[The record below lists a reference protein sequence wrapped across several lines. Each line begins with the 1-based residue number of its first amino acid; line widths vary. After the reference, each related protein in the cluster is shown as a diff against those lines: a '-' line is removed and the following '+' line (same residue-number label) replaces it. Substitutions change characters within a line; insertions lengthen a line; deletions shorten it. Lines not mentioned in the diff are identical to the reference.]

1 MSVDFL
7 FQYSALELF
16 WLLVPILVGI
26 AVVETLAIYFFKLK
40 GKNDF
45 KEWIL
50 NISMGILS
58 YPVNGIFAFITLGA
72 LFWAKEFQIYTFPFT
87 LSALVLCFILD
98 DLTFYLHHR
107 ICHRWRWGWGLHR
120 THHSSERMGI
130 DVGARQP
137 FTKHFTG
144 TRMLKIPLVIIGFD
158 PVMVLFC
165 VFINGYYQY
174 LCHRYSQSTSI

>member
-16 WLLVPILVGI
+16 WLLVPILIGI

-50 NISMGILS
+50 NMSMGVLS

-98 DLTFYLHHR
+98 DLTFIY
-107 ICHRWRWGWGLHR
+107 ITGFV
-120 THHSSERMGI
+120 I
-130 DVGARQP
+130 DGDGAGDCIELTTLQ
-137 FTKHFTG
+137 KEWASMWVQDNH
-144 TRMLKIPLVIIGFD
+144 LQ
-158 PVMVLFC
+158 
-165 VFINGYYQY
+165 N
-174 LCHRYSQSTSI
+174 TSLELECSKYHL

>member
-58 YPVNGIFAFITLGA
+58 PIYLKRFGIVLHTRRFNFLFTSQNLSSMAMGLGA
-72 LFWAKEFQIYTFPFT
+72 ASNSSLF
-87 LSALVLCFILD
+87 
-98 DLTFYLHHR
+98 
-107 ICHRWRWGWGLHR
+107 
-120 THHSSERMGI
+120 
-130 DVGARQP
+130 
-137 FTKHFTG
+137 
-144 TRMLKIPLVIIGFD
+144 
-158 PVMVLFC
+158 
-165 VFINGYYQY
+165 
-174 LCHRYSQSTSI
+174 

>member
-50 NISMGILS
+50 NMSMGILS

-107 ICHRWRWGWGLHR
+107 ICHRWRWGW
-120 THHSSERMGI
+120 
-130 DVGARQP
+130 
-137 FTKHFTG
+137 
-144 TRMLKIPLVIIGFD
+144 
-158 PVMVLFC
+158 
-165 VFINGYYQY
+165 
-174 LCHRYSQSTSI
+174 

>member
-16 WLLVPILVGI
+16 WLLVPILIGI

-50 NISMGILS
+50 NISMGVLS

-72 LFWAKEFQIYTFPFT
+72 LFWAKEFQVYTFPFT

-98 DLTFYLHHR
+98 DLTFIYITEFVIDGGGAGGCIELITLLKEWASMWAQDNR
-107 ICHRWRWGWGLHR
+107 LQNTSLGLECSKFH
-120 THHSSERMGI
+120 
-130 DVGARQP
+130 
-137 FTKHFTG
+137 
-144 TRMLKIPLVIIGFD
+144 
-158 PVMVLFC
+158 
-165 VFINGYYQY
+165 
-174 LCHRYSQSTSI
+174 

>member
-16 WLLVPILVGI
+16 WLLVPILIGI

-50 NISMGILS
+50 NMSMGVLS
-58 YPVNGIFAFITLGA
+58 YPVNGIFAFITKGA
-72 LFWAKEFQIYTFPFT
+72 LFWAKEFQIYTMPFT

-98 DLTFYLHHR
+98 D
-107 ICHRWRWGWGLHR
+107 
-120 THHSSERMGI
+120 
-130 DVGARQP
+130 
-137 FTKHFTG
+137 
-144 TRMLKIPLVIIGFD
+144 
-158 PVMVLFC
+158 
-165 VFINGYYQY
+165 
-174 LCHRYSQSTSI
+174 